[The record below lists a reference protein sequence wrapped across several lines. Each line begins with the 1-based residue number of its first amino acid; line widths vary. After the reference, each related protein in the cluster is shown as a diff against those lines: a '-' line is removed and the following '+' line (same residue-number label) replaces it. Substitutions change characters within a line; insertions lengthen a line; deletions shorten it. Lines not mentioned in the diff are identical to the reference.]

1 MKSGGCFL
9 GVDAEPRVTLGGKI
23 VMKYLAMVLAASSAF
38 VGATNAQAQAPDF
51 SSSVQSSDGSIM
63 GGGHRLFV
71 AGGSEM
77 LIVDAQPGGGA
88 GAVASPGQA
97 GRLAVIDNHG
107 DGPQV
112 RYLAPAPRSLGRHAR
127 IYGGGNEQV
136 IVYGEASHPQP
147 TRR

>member
-1 MKSGGCFL
+1 
-9 GVDAEPRVTLGGKI
+9 
-23 VMKYLAMVLAASSAF
+23 MKYLALVLAASSGF
-38 VGATNAQAQAPDF
+38 VGAMDAQAQAPAF
-51 SSSVQSSDGSIM
+51 NNSVQSTDGNIM

-77 LIVDAQPGGGA
+77 LIVDARPGGGA
-88 GAVASPGQA
+88 GAVESPGQA

-112 RYLAPAPRSLGRHAR
+112 RYLAPIPHTLGRHAR
-127 IYGGGNEQV
+127 IYGGGDEQV
-136 IVYGEASHPQP
+136 IVYGGASHPQP